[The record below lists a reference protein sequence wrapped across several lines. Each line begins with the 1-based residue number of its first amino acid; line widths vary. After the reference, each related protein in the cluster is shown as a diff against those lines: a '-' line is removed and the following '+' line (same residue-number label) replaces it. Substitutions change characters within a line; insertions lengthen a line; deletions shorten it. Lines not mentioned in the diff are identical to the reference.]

1 MLTVT
6 DSAQEMIKGY
16 MTQQSV
22 SSALR
27 VYLSSGG

>member
-6 DSAQEMIKGY
+6 PAAQEMIKNY
-16 MTQQSV
+16 MAQQNL
-22 SSALR
+22 SSPLR

>member
-1 MLTVT
+1 MLNVT
-6 DSAQEMIKGY
+6 DAAQEMIKGY
-16 MTQQSV
+16 MAQQNV